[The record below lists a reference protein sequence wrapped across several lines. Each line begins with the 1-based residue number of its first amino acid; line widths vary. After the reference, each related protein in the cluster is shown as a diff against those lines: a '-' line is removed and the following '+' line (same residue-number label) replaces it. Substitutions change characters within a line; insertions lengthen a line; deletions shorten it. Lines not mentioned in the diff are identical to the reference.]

1 MGMKKRGDRILWIV
15 GILGLIMYF
24 AFSWQ
29 DLFAAQEWKMLSRN
43 EVIAKA
49 QATWKQENID
59 LTNFKVSA
67 VMESAESMDGYL
79 SKEDLHEAFEE
90 QAPATAPVTYWHV
103 IFYSEKAQQGT
114 EAFTYETYHD
124 LKNGKVLGYFR
135 PALDTNTEITE
146 RAGLQ
151 KAKQALQDLGVDL
164 SRLELLATEDEMLDE
179 AEVLEGDEEFR
190 SNFLNFS
197 WQDRNYKVG
206 ESELYYDVYLNGA
219 QVTEVTATY
228 YVPDAFTA
236 WHDRQTLYAALLT
249 GVSLLGSFLLLV
261 FAFVF
266 LFLIQQKRPYWSSLW
281 LSLLVFALY
290 AFSNVNQWPL
300 LRAQALDEGGMYS
313 LLLTGALAIG
323 VAVVTSVWIGASNY
337 PLTMTGGMLVRE
349 VKPSLWLNRRD
360 PEWSDRMRSAAKR
373 GYALAFAWMG
383 FQGLFYFIGENYF
396 GVWYENDLS
405 MSPANMWVPALFP
418 LLAWF
423 AGISEE
429 ITYRLFGVTFLKR
442 YLKYSFVAALLPA
455 MVWAL
460 GHTLYPIYP
469 IYTRFIELTIFGV
482 IIGYCYL
489 HYGLETVIFAHVTFD
504 TVLMCIPLFLSGEAV
519 QAVSA
524 TIFLLLPWVVGY
536 GISLMKPRREQ
547 SNFA

>member
-1 MGMKKRGDRILWIV
+1 MGVKKRGDRMLWMIGIV
-15 GILGLIMYF
+15 GLVMYF
-24 AFSWQ
+24 VFSWQ
-29 DLFAAQEWKMLSRN
+29 DLFAAQEWKMLSRD

-49 QATWKQENID
+49 QTHWKQENIN
-59 LTNFKVSA
+59 LSEYKTSA
-67 VMESAESMDGYL
+67 VMESADSLDGYL
-79 SKEDLHEAFEE
+79 GKEDLHEEFGK
-90 QAPATAPVTYWHV
+90 QAPDTAPVTYWHV
-103 IFYSEKAQQGT
+103 IFYNDYSSRGL
-114 EAFTYETYHD
+114 TYETYHD
-124 LKNGKVLGYFR
+124 VKSGKLIGFSR
-135 PALDTNTEITE
+135 PTPETNTEISTTAGRQ
-146 RAGLQ
+146 RAE
-151 KAKQALQDLGVDL
+151 QALQDLGVDM
-164 SRLELLATEDEMLDE
+164 SRLELLSTDGEIIDE
-179 AEVLEGDEEFR
+179 AEVLEGDEEYR
-190 SNFLNFS
+190 SNRMSFS
-197 WQDRNYKVG
+197 WQDRSYQVG
-206 ESELYYDVYLNGA
+206 DSELYYEVSLTGD
-219 QVTEVTATY
+219 QVDEVTSDY
-228 YVPDAFTA
+228 RVPDSFTE
-236 WHDRQTLYAALLT
+236 WHDRQTLYAGLLT

-281 LSLLVFALY
+281 LSLLVFVLY
-290 AFSNVNQWPL
+290 AISNVNQWPV
-300 LRAQALDEGGMYS
+300 LRAQALGEGGGMFG
-313 LLLTGALAIG
+313 LLLTGALAI
-323 VAVVTSVWIGASNY
+323 VMAVITSFWVGASNY

-442 YLKYSFVAALLPA
+442 YLKYSFIAALLPA

-519 QAVSA
+519 QVASA
-524 TIFLLLPWVVGY
+524 TFFLFLPLVVGY
-536 GISLMKPRREQ
+536 GVSLMKMRREQ
-547 SNFA
+547 SDFA